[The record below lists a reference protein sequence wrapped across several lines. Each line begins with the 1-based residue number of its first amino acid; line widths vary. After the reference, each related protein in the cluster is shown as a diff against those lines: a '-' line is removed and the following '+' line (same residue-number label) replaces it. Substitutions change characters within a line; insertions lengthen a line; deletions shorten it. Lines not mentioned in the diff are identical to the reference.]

1 MTFPDLGCRCGT
13 SWELAS
19 REESLALAI
28 TLRAAPARTKV
39 VNLLFGQLPR
49 GELHFHAMN
58 GALRCPGHNRP
69 TINLLSYRNV
79 AGEQVATQIG
89 SYAIASI
96 FTKVAVLAPS
106 ACGRSQRKREF
117 PDGVGGIRNI
127 PGHDMTE
134 MRRWKKSSNTDVH
147 LDRCD
152 CGSLAFPNLRSR
164 PDATHRASPGDAS
177 SPVRIQK

>member
-1 MTFPDLGCRCGT
+1 MLH
-13 SWELAS
+13 
-19 REESLALAI
+19 
-28 TLRAAPARTKV
+28 AAPSRTELVK
-39 VNLLFGQLPR
+39 LLFGQLPC

-69 TINLLSYRNV
+69 IINLLSYRNV

-117 PDGVGGIRNI
+117 PDGVGRIRNKPQGAFWRFRSSAQQRKSNHQLILSRVLHCLGSHGKYQRWGLTFTPPI
-127 PGHDMTE
+127 PTFGG
-134 MRRWKKSSNTDVH
+134 VQ
-147 LDRCD
+147 
-152 CGSLAFPNLRSR
+152 SR
-164 PDATHRASPGDAS
+164 L
-177 SPVRIQK
+177 II